1 MKAVILAL
9 TLAGVASTAP
19 LNAQILGTRL
29 PTPTTSTSRNSGIN
43 GSWQVIGRD
52 NSGNTIYERRTYD
65 ANGNILVQRA
75 VRDGNGNFRIISSN
89 TVQNGNSRDC
99 QYTNN
104 GSSVGDVILGRS
116 GNVNDDCRGSRGRR
130 VNGGWEQVGQGT
142 NNNSI
147 YQRRVYDANGNL
159 VIQRARR
166 NSNGTFTILSSR
178 TVRNNRDV
186 RRDRDDDDRR
196 YNRDDDDDDD
206 RRFSGNRG
214 NGNSERGGNGR
225 GKGKKGRD

>member
-9 TLAGVASTAP
+9 TIAGVAATVPA
-19 LNAQILGTRL
+19 NAQIMGTRL
-29 PTPTTSTSRNSGIN
+29 PTPTTSTSRNTGVN

-52 NSGNTIYERRTYD
+52 NNGNTIYERRTYD

-75 VRDGNGNFRIISSN
+75 VRDGNGNFRVISSD
-89 TVQNGNSRDC
+89 TIRNGNSRDC

-104 GSSVGDVILGRS
+104 GSVTDVILGRT
-116 GNVNDDCRGSRGRR
+116 GTINNDCRDSRGRR
-130 VNGGWEQVGQGT
+130 VDGTWQQVGQGR

-147 YQRRVYDANGNL
+147 YQRRVVDRNGNV

-166 NSNGTFTILSSR
+166 NSDGTFTILSSR
-178 TVRNNRDV
+178 TVRNDGSIGRNRG
-186 RRDRDDDDRR
+186 DDDEGR
-196 YNRDDDDDDD
+196 YNRGDDDDDDD
-206 RRFSGNRG
+206 NGRYTNSNRG
-214 NGNSERGGNGR
+214 SERHGHHG